1 MTEISICQE
10 DIIILIMYTNNN
22 RTSKYMEEKLTEFK
36 VEIGKFMITVR
47 KFNTSFSIIAKTIT

>member
-36 VEIGKFMITVR
+36 VEIDKFMITVR